1 MRKHL
6 LYVWF
11 FLLALSSSAQV
22 SINTNLTTG
31 TMTSGTANL
40 YRTAYLHF
48 QLVNCG
54 DNIPV
59 IPGQPDAVVQDS
71 FDLRPATP
79 GSAVVGQIIG
89 NDQITCGNVVS
100 TYYELTA
107 MKDASHPLRDGIPYV
122 ICSASAA
129 IHTCGNG
136 ASLGTF
142 NLVTA
147 DPMSQPPPVPGFVE
161 IYGNPTNNQTIN
173 QPAGTDMTF
182 LGSFLFPDGIFLGA
196 STFSQLSSLVGLTN
210 LIYISDGTPGSSPC
224 TGGGSGSFAFYV
236 DGSWECSLGGS
247 GGGGGLPNEEVSFT
261 NALSASLATSFGTT
275 ALLYQC
281 WDNNSPANAI
291 YPENVTVNTSTYVVT
306 FTFAANQSGYCAV
319 NGSGGGGSG
328 GSGLSGMTAG
338 QIPVAATAS
347 TVTSSEALAGS
358 GAGITTGPTSG
369 TIAGHVVTEVGT
381 TGQIQD
387 GGIPVSSLLTSS
399 GVSGMTAGQVPI
411 AATASTIT
419 SSAALQGTDSKILS
433 AGTVAGTAA
442 PLCTDSAGGAT
453 TSGCPALP
461 ASPQIGDTIRY
472 NVNGDSA
479 WDAVSAAPKQVTT
492 YFDFGSGT
500 FSTYGASNDL
510 ATILPSSG
518 FTLIN
523 PTYTDGGAAAL
534 IGSGS
539 ASTSTVIGMDQGTG
553 ASYGDYGIGSWY
565 RWTHRFLA
573 DNLSGRYWQGLAVY
587 FSGGTGGNGAAIL
600 GTTSFATNT
609 PTRSMV
615 GFRFA
620 GGTDTD
626 WMACAYT
633 AGGSGQ
639 CTSTGV
645 AADTNPHTFE
655 MTTTGTSVNFFID
668 HVLTNTVTANVPSGL
683 LGGNSMAAM
692 FWTGDDE
699 NTAFVVEAYEY
710 YMSLSLK

>member
-306 FTFAANQSGYCAV
+306 FTFAANQSGFCAV
-319 NGSGGGGSG
+319 NGSGGGGG
-328 GSGLSGMTAG
+328 GGGL
-338 QIPVAATAS
+338 
-347 TVTSSEALAGS
+347 
-358 GAGITTGPTSG
+358 
-369 TIAGHVVTEVGT
+369 
-381 TGQIQD
+381 
-387 GGIPVSSLLTSS
+387 
-399 GVSGMTAGQVPI
+399 SGMTAGQVPI

-433 AGTVAGTAA
+433 AGTVTGTAA

-453 TSGCPALP
+453 TAGCPVSALP
-461 ASPQIGDTIRY
+461 SSPQIGDTIRY

-633 AGGSGQ
+633 AGGSVQ

>member
-1 MRKHL
+1 
-6 LYVWF
+6 
-11 FLLALSSSAQV
+11 
-22 SINTNLTTG
+22 
-31 TMTSGTANL
+31 
-40 YRTAYLHF
+40 
-48 QLVNCG
+48 
-54 DNIPV
+54 
-59 IPGQPDAVVQDS
+59 
-71 FDLRPATP
+71 
-79 GSAVVGQIIG
+79 
-89 NDQITCGNVVS
+89 
-100 TYYELTA
+100 
-107 MKDASHPLRDGIPYV
+107 
-122 ICSASAA
+122 
-129 IHTCGNG
+129 
-136 ASLGTF
+136 
-142 NLVTA
+142 
-147 DPMSQPPPVPGFVE
+147 
-161 IYGNPTNNQTIN
+161 
-173 QPAGTDMTF
+173 
-182 LGSFLFPDGIFLGA
+182 
-196 STFSQLSSLVGLTN
+196 
-210 LIYISDGTPGSSPC
+210 
-224 TGGGSGSFAFYV
+224 
-236 DGSWECSLGGS
+236 
-247 GGGGGLPNEEVSFT
+247 
-261 NALSASLATSFGTT
+261 
-275 ALLYQC
+275 
-281 WDNNSPANAI
+281 
-291 YPENVTVNTSTYVVT
+291 
-306 FTFAANQSGYCAV
+306 
-319 NGSGGGGSG
+319 
-328 GSGLSGMTAG
+328 
-338 QIPVAATAS
+338 
-347 TVTSSEALAGS
+347 
-358 GAGITTGPTSG
+358 
-369 TIAGHVVTEVGT
+369 
-381 TGQIQD
+381 
-387 GGIPVSSLLTSS
+387 
-399 GVSGMTAGQVPI
+399 MTAGQVPI

-433 AGTVAGTAA
+433 AGTVTGTAA

-453 TSGCPALP
+453 TAGCPVSALP
-461 ASPQIGDTIRY
+461 SSPQIGDTIRY

>member
-1 MRKHL
+1 MNKHL

-71 FDLRPATP
+71 FDLRPVTP

-122 ICSASAA
+122 ICSASAT
-129 IHTCGNG
+129 ITTCGNS
-136 ASLGTF
+136 ASLGSF

-147 DPMSQPPPVPGFVE
+147 DPMNQPPPVPGFVE
-161 IYGNPTNNQTIN
+161 IYGNPTNDQTIN
-173 QPAGTDMTF
+173 QPVNGIAGWGGLSTSFTF
-182 LGSFLFPDGIFLGA
+182 TNGLSLGPVITA
-196 STFSQLSSLVGLTN
+196 QLSLLTGFSTI
-210 LIYISDGTPGSSPC
+210 IYVSDGTPGSPC
-224 TGGGSGSFAFYV
+224 TGGGTGAWAFYT
-236 DGSWECSLGGS
+236 DGQWNCFNGGPS
-247 GGGGGLPNEEVSFT
+247 S
-261 NALSASLATSFGTT
+261 SS
-275 ALLYQC
+275 
-281 WDNNSPANAI
+281 
-291 YPENVTVNTSTYVVT
+291 
-306 FTFAANQSGYCAV
+306 
-319 NGSGGGGSG
+319 
-328 GSGLSGMTAG
+328 SGLSGMTAG

-358 GAGITTGPTSG
+358 GAGIITGPTSG
-369 TIAGHVVTEVGT
+369 TTAGHVVTEVGA

-433 AGTVAGTAA
+433 AGTVTGTAA

-453 TSGCPALP
+453 TAGCPVSALP

-523 PTYTDGGAAAL
+523 PTYADGGAAAL
-534 IGSGS
+534 IGDGS

-565 RWTHRFLA
+565 RWTHRFLVY
-573 DNLSGRYWQGLAVY
+573 NLSGRYWQGLAVY

-600 GTTSFATNT
+600 GTTSFAINT